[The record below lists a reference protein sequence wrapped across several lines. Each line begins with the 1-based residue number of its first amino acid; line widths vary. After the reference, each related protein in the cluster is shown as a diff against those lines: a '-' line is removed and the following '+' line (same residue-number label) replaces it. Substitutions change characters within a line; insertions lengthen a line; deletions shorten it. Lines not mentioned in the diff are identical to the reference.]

1 MSKTISADDLRE
13 ILTEY
18 QQSVQT
24 VLGGMDVEMTIL
36 VRRIDTLEKKLVS
49 TQIDLAKVMA
59 ELDKVRKQT

>member
-24 VLGGMDVEMTIL
+24 VLGGMDVEMTKL

-59 ELDKVRKQT
+59 ELDRVRKQT